1 MRLTSKPD
9 WFPHRG
15 FSSSSFPDFI
25 AFVPGPYKMRL
36 ECRPLVELNTGCVE
50 VHEDLSSACSSLQS
64 SPNQKRRRVVGK
76 QPPPRA
82 WKEIICLMQNMQSD
96 CLIHALEFAC
106 EFLPERKRCRELSKE
121 CCDVFNKRTSVVFW
135 YNCAPGLTVESV
147 LEILFEKVPHSLMR
161 PDDPAEIEAQA
172 WRRYN
177 IMIEFDLSIAR
188 RYRLPCELFHFFRWH
203 LQRKRYYQVAVPICH
218 FRQLRSTG
226 WFKEQL
232 LHFQREFFDYFAGW
246 HW

>member
-1 MRLTSKPD
+1 MQISQ
-9 WFPHRG
+9 
-15 FSSSSFPDFI
+15 
-25 AFVPGPYKMRL
+25 PY
-36 ECRPLVELNTGCVE
+36 
-50 VHEDLSSACSSLQS
+50 
-64 SPNQKRRRVVGK
+64 
-76 QPPPRA
+76 
-82 WKEIICLMQNMQSD
+82 

-121 CCDVFNKRTSVVFW
+121 CCDAFNKRTSVVVW

-147 LEILFEKVPHSLMR
+147 LETLLEKVPHSLMR

-172 WRRYN
+172 WRRYI

-188 RYRLPCELFHFFRWH
+188 RYGLPCELFHFFRWH
-203 LQRKRYYQVAVPICH
+203 LQRKRYYQVAVPFCH

-232 LHFQREFFDYFAGW
+232 LHFQREFFDYFKAPFRSVLNEFVERKHRRNNRLSKIAQKERGYRRIW
-246 HW
+246 VFVKNFLEWL

>member
-1 MRLTSKPD
+1 
-9 WFPHRG
+9 
-15 FSSSSFPDFI
+15 
-25 AFVPGPYKMRL
+25 MRL

-135 YNCAPGLTVESV
+135 YNCAPGLTVESL
-147 LEILFEKVPHSLMR
+147 LETLLEEVPHSLKR
-161 PDDPAEIEAQA
+161 PDYRLEIECLWHWYTTTIKFVLSNTGTLSHWHTTLPRLLFLFWEAPRKQRLLPSERA
-172 WRRYN
+172 ILAFSRVT
-177 IMIEFDLSIAR
+177 FDW
-188 RYRLPCELFHFFRWH
+188 LFPNG
-203 LQRKRYYQVAVPICH
+203 V
-218 FRQLRSTG
+218 LRS
-226 WFKEQL
+226 L
-232 LHFQREFFDYFAGW
+232 
-246 HW
+246 